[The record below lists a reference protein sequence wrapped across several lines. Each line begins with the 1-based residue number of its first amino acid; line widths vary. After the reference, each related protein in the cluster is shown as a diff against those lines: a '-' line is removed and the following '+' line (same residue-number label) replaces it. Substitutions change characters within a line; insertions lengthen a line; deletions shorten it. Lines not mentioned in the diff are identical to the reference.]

1 MNLLRWSLAS
11 CLAVSALSSG
21 CSSDSPT
28 ATDGGVDVGTTDRG
42 AVTDRGTATD
52 RGTSDGGS
60 TATCGGTLGS
70 CNLLTSAPCGVGTGC
85 YAGRSPDG
93 TLGAS
98 CAEAGRRGWGEACTT
113 ANGCREGF
121 ACLGTPGA
129 CIKLC
134 CENDNAS
141 CRDET
146 RGGRPGAVCAGGVTG
161 TDVHTCTEV
170 TSCDLYA
177 TSGNRCPAERPRC
190 DILADDGTSNCFAQE
205 AGATPGG
212 DGAACCTNNRC
223 QPGFLCVPAVA
234 GGGSEACVA
243 ATPNRVCRRVC
254 NPLLTGA
261 DAGAQCPAARTCVG
275 FSAGAPESYGRCEP
289 MR

>member
-11 CLAVSALSSG
+11 CLAASALSSG
-21 CSSDSPT
+21 CSSDGPT
-28 ATDGGVDVGTTDRG
+28 ATDGGVDVATDRG
-42 AVTDRGTATD
+42 AVTDLGSTTD
-52 RGTSDGGS
+52 RSAGDTGS
-60 TATCGGTLGS
+60 AMTCGATLGP
-70 CNLLTSAPCGVGTGC
+70 CNLVTNAPCAAGTGC
-85 YAGRSPDG
+85 YAGVAPDG

-98 CAEAGRRGWGEACTT
+98 CAESGRRGWGEACTT

-129 CIKLC
+129 CVKLC

-146 RGGRPGAVCAGGVTG
+146 RGGRPGAICAGGVTG

-177 TSGNRCPAERPRC
+177 TSANRCPAERPRC
-190 DILADDGTSNCFAQE
+190 DLLADDGTANCFALE

-212 DGAACCTNNRC
+212 DGATCCTNSRC
-223 QPGFLCVPAVA
+223 QPGFLCVPATP
-234 GGGSEACVA
+234 GGGTEACVA
-243 ATPNRVCRRVC
+243 AMPNRACRRVC
-254 NPLLTGA
+254 NPTLTGG
-261 DAGAQCPAARTCVG
+261 DAGAQCPAARMCVG